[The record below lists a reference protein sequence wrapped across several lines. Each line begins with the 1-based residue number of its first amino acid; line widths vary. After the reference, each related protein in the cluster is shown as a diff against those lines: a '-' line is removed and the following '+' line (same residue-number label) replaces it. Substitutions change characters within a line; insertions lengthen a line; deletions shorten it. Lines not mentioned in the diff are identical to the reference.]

1 MGEKSG
7 FYRERLVMSCFFD
20 FEAEFTAS
28 LRCIPMIVRYK
39 LDLCGVKLKLIHW
52 HQLSHEQRQW
62 LVSTPCDRPAEKEH
76 YREQLRE
83 WVTQSHGAPPNDLE
97 VPDTFVWQVTSE
109 IPDTVQQQLTTVS
122 HHTLTTEK
130 WAALTDLQRFAL
142 VKLSQPG
149 HENRN
154 FWPALQE
161 FGLA

>member
-1 MGEKSG
+1 
-7 FYRERLVMSCFFD
+7 MSYFFD

-39 LDLCGVKLKLIHW
+39 LDRCGVKLKLIHW
-52 HQLSHEQRQW
+52 HHLCYEQREW
-62 LVSTPCDRPAEKEH
+62 LVTAPCDRPEEREH
-76 YREQLRE
+76 YRQQLRD
-83 WVTQSHGAPPNDLE
+83 WVTQSYGTPPSDLE
-97 VPDTFVWQVTSE
+97 VPEQFAWEITSA
-109 IPDTVQQQLTTVS
+109 IPETVQQQLKTVS

-130 WAALTDLQRFAL
+130 WAALNPLQRFAL
-142 VKLSQPG
+142 FKLSQPG